1 MDLHKLKEI
10 YEFEKIKLLKG
21 LERQEKP
28 LAFILGGQPASGKSK
43 LGTYIQTTN
52 SDKQFL
58 FVNGDVYRDFHPN
71 AMELKKA
78 PQTFSEKTQ
87 IFSNFFTEELIKE
100 AIKNKYNIIVEGTM
114 RNPQVPLN
122 TAKMFKEN
130 GFHVE
135 ALAISS
141 PSIFTEL
148 GLYVRYQ
155 EEIEFQGYGRLADI
169 NSYYSAVEGI
179 GKSLDALYNEKA
191 VDKIHLHSYQGK
203 EHLVTYSLEN
213 NEWNKTIFPSEE
225 LYTSR
230 EQQLKNKEIISDV
243 IKRGDVFFPKMEIE
257 IKKKVLPLLEELEK
271 QLEKLQQQDK
281 PRGFKR

>member
-28 LAFILGGQPASGKSK
+28 LAFILGGQPASGKSN
-43 LGTYIQTTN
+43 LANVIMRQFP
-52 SDKQFL
+52 DKNFL
-58 FVNGDVYRDFHPN
+58 FVNGDIYRDFHPN
-71 AMELKKA
+71 AKELKKD

-130 GFHVE
+130 GFYVE

-179 GKSLDALYNEKA
+179 GKSLDALYNGKA

-203 EHLVTYSLEN
+203 EHLITYNLNN
-213 NEWNKTIFPSEE
+213 NEWDKTHLPSKE
-225 LYTSR
+225 LHISR
-230 EQQLKNKEIISDV
+230 EEQLKNKEVVSDV
-243 IKRGDVFFPKMEIE
+243 IKRADNFFPKMDIE
-257 IKKKVLPLLEELEK
+257 IKKKVLPLLEELDK

-281 PRGFKR
+281 PRGFRR